1 MPGTDDRVNRTIAVL
16 LRAGVLTA
24 ASVVMVSA
32 IWYHSQ
38 VMPSATGYQVF
49 HGEPAELC
57 SPTQT
62 LHAALHGDPTA
73 WMQLGLLILIATP
86 LARVAFSVA
95 AFATEHDWTY
105 VAVTLIVLAVL
116 LYGLW

>member
-1 MPGTDDRVNRTIAVL
+1 
-16 LRAGVLTA
+16 
-24 ASVVMVSA
+24 
-32 IWYHSQ
+32 
-38 VMPSATGYQVF
+38 
-49 HGEPAELC
+49 
-57 SPTQT
+57 
-62 LHAALHGDPTA
+62 
-73 WMQLGLLILIATP
+73 MQLGLLILIATP